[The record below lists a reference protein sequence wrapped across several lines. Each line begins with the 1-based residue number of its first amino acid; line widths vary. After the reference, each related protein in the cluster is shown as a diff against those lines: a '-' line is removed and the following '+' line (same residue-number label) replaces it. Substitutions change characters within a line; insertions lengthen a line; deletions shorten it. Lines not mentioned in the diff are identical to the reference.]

1 MSLRI
6 ATVTLSVL
14 MAVCGPGAAAAQTPE
29 KASSDMKVSI
39 YPVLLWVPSFS
50 ATTNVPSFPDTPG
63 GPDLPGSSGSTQ
75 SSSLDGALLAGFSIE
90 KARWRVDA
98 DGIWA
103 ALVSERERP
112 LLSVDLDVL
121 YGHAAGGVKF
131 YKDLYVTGGVRRVAL
146 KYDIQVADRVQHFVR
161 KPGIWD
167 PIVGLAWHSPAG
179 SRVVLHV
186 SADGG
191 GFGAGADVDL
201 AAAARADLKL
211 TRHFGLTGGY
221 SVLYLKLSDT
231 VQQRTFTIE
240 QTIHGP
246 VLGLG
251 LYF

>member
-1 MSLRI
+1 MSVRI
-6 ATVTLSVL
+6 ATVTLTVL
-14 MAVCGPGAAAAQTPE
+14 IALCRPGAAAAQTPDNT
-29 KASSDMKVSI
+29 SSDMKVSI
-39 YPVLLWVPSFS
+39 YPILLWVPSFS
-50 ATTNVPSFPDTPG
+50 TTTNVPPFPDSPG
-63 GPDLPGSSGSTQ
+63 GPDMPGSSGSTH
-75 SSSLDGALLAGFSIE
+75 SSSLDGAVLAGFSIE

-112 LLSVDLDVL
+112 LLSVDMDVI
-121 YGHAAGGVKF
+121 YGHAAGGVKI

-146 KYDIQVADRVQHFVR
+146 KYDIQVADRAQHFVR
-161 KPGIWD
+161 EPGIWD

-179 SRVVLHV
+179 SRLVLHV
-186 SADGG
+186 SGDGG
-191 GFGAGADVDL
+191 GFGVGAEADI

-231 VQQRTFTIE
+231 VLQRTFTIE

-246 VLGLG
+246 VVGLG